1 MRTNRTARRVA
12 LLAGGF
18 VTGAALAGALGASA
32 TTSTPAP
39 SSSTASSSTAGSSTA
54 QSAGSESGNRP
65 QETPLTGDS
74 LSKVTAAINAKYPG
88 ATIDRAET
96 DADGGGTYEAH
107 ITKKDGSRVTVL
119 FNSSF
124 SVTGEEAGGR
134 GGPGGDMGPGAH
146 RGGNGGQS
154 GPAANGET
162 ALTGSTLSSVK
173 SAVLNQYPGATV
185 DLATTEKDG
194 NIASAV
200 SEAHITKSD
209 GTRVEVL
216 LDKDFAIVG
225 EEAGHG
231 SHGGQGGPDGDG
243 GFGPGSPGGQA
254 SAQEQ
259 QGSNSLTPSG
269 STSGSTAQQS

>member
-32 TTSTPAP
+32 STSTPAP
-39 SSSTASSSTAGSSTA
+39 SSSTA

-65 QETPLTGDS
+65 QEAPLTGDS
-74 LSKVTAAINAKYPG
+74 LSKVTAAIDAKYPG

-200 SEAHITKSD
+200 YEAHITKSD

-231 SHGGQGGPDGDG
+231 GHGGQGGADGDG

-269 STSGSTAQQS
+269 STSGSTTQQS

>member
-1 MRTNRTARRVA
+1 MRTNRTTRRVA

-39 SSSTASSSTAGSSTA
+39 SSSTASSSTASSSTA
-54 QSAGSESGNRP
+54 QSPGSESGNRP

-74 LSKVTAAINAKYPG
+74 LSKVTAAISAKYPG
-88 ATIDRAET
+88 ATIERAET

-119 FNSSF
+119 FNTSF
-124 SVTGEEAGGR
+124 SITGEEAGGR
-134 GGPGGDMGPGAH
+134 GGQG
-146 RGGNGGQS
+146 

-173 SAVLNQYPGATV
+173 SAVLKKYPGATV

-194 NIASAV
+194 SIASAV
-200 SEAHITKSD
+200 YEAHITKSD

-216 LDKDFAIVG
+216 LDEDFAIVG
-225 EEAGHG
+225 EEAGHEG
-231 SHGGQGGPDGDG
+231 RRGQGGPNGDG

-269 STSGSTAQQS
+269 STSGSTTQQS